1 MNWQEFI
8 THAHSAC
15 DTTFFVSNADK
26 ADRIGRWLSGL
37 LNTKGGLLVVGYDP
51 VSLHLTGYAKP
62 NEWIDAFLQDHFNTT
77 SCISYSFLFRSNKK
91 ILLLDVVPSP
101 ALMPY
106 NNIVYRI
113 DDGQLNAT
121 DYPVPLMD
129 STPPVSSTTPS
140 MDLPQTESAV
150 PDTGLSMD
158 LTQTAS
164 PNTIPSTDPAHAPS
178 RHESL
183 NDRQKTALTHVQ
195 TTGSIQN
202 RTYRQL
208 FDVSHK
214 TAHAELADLV
224 QRHHLTVLGSGRN
237 TRYVACTTPPTMI
250 PDSRTIAPLL
260 ARHAF
265 ITDHLYAD
273 EFNVDR
279 AQAIRELNDF
289 CLGGVIE
296 KTMVNGEPHYTQATT
311 NH

>member
-8 THAHSAC
+8 TCAHSPC
-15 DTTFFVSNADK
+15 DTTFFVSNADNV
-26 ADRIGRWLSGL
+26 DRIGRWLSGL

-62 NEWIDAFLQDHFNTT
+62 NEWIDVFLRDHFNTT
-77 SCISYSFLFRSNKK
+77 SCVSYSFLFRSNKK

-101 ALMPY
+101 PLMPY

-113 DDGQLNAT
+113 DDSQLNAT
-121 DYPVPLMD
+121 DYPVPSMN
-129 STPPVSSTTPS
+129 STPPESPVSST
-140 MDLPQTESAV
+140 V
-150 PDTGLSMD
+150 PSMD
-158 LTQTAS
+158 LTQVS
-164 PNTIPSTDPAHAPS
+164 PNTIPSTDSAHAPS
-178 RHESL
+178 GHESL
-183 NDRQKTALTHVQ
+183 HDRQKTALTHVQ

-237 TRYVACTTPPTMI
+237 TRYVACTTPPPIM